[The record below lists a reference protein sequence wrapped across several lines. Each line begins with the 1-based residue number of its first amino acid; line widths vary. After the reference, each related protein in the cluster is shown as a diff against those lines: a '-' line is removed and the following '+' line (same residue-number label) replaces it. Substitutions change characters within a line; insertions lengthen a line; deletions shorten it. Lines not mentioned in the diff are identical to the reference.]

1 MTDLFYVKIQN
12 GRIIAKGKTVYNAS
26 IKDWGIENEGYTEIS
41 QEIYDQL
48 THLPA
53 DFETDGEGNI
63 ISVTPAPEP
72 EPQPQ
77 LPSLEN
83 RLKAVE
89 DALLSLL

>member
-1 MTDLFYVKIQN
+1 MIYFVEIQN
-12 GRIIAKGKTVYNAS
+12 GKITAKGYGPAKT
-26 IKDWGIENEGYTEIS
+26 DEQIEVTE
-41 QEIYDQL
+41 EIYNQL
-48 THLPA
+48 TRLPA
-53 DFETDGEGNI
+53 DFETDKKGNI

-77 LPSLEN
+77 PPSLED